1 VLHRRSSV
9 RPPYS
14 TDKSKGNA
22 VPIHAMQN
30 TEGVHVQLHSLL
42 TSTSDGT
49 NSQSERFSERENLL
63 PLPGF
68 EPRTA
73 QPATRTYTYYAIP
86 SPHFTENEVSLATL
100 FVKTPQHIGQYR
112 VQPRTVEPYFDS
124 RWRHV
129 SSHKYHFYLAHQNP
143 L

>member
-9 RPPYS
+9 QSPYF
-14 TDKSKGNA
+14 TDRSKGNA

-30 TEGVHVQLHSLL
+30 TERVHVQLHSFLN
-42 TSTSDGT
+42 STPDG
-49 NSQSERFSERENLL
+49 NHSRSERFSERENLL
-63 PLPGF
+63 RLLGF

-73 QPATRTYTYYAIP
+73 QPPSRTYTYYAMP
-86 SPHFTENEVSLATL
+86 APHFTENEIYLANL
-100 FVKTPQHIGQYR
+100 FVRTPQHIGQYR
-112 VQPRTVEPYFDS
+112 VQSRTVEPYSDS

-129 SSHKYHFYLAHQNP
+129 YSHKYYFYQQHQNP